1 MADTFTVSLDRV
13 FHGPM
18 DLLLHLV
25 REQEVEIHEIEI
37 SRVIEGFL
45 AYLGGLKDLDI
56 EIAGDFVVMAA
67 TLMTI
72 KSRSL
77 LPREE
82 IDLEKELDPRDELI
96 QRLIEYR
103 RFHDAAANLGG
114 LHDLRARCF
123 ARGSAGSEL
132 EDREAPV
139 LDLGD
144 LTAWDLL
151 AQYSRLLRETQ
162 AGRAH
167 HVAADGRPLRF
178 YVDELA
184 RRIRELGEVSLRS
197 LLAEFEPERSRESLV
212 GSFCAILELVKLGL
226 VTVEQEDPRGDLRLR
241 LRPEHSE
248 DIESVPP
255 GLPLRRRDRGDRRR
269 RDGSARGKRGSGLV
283 PGRPAV
289 DLRRGRGHIARPFAD
304 PPPRAIP
311 SEP

>member
-1 MADTFTVSLDRV
+1 MIDTYTVRLEKV

-37 SRVIEGFL
+37 SRVVEGFL
-45 AYLGGLKDLDI
+45 AYLGSLKDLDI
-56 EIAGDFVVMAA
+56 EIAGEFVVMAA
-67 TLMTI
+67 TLMSI

-103 RFHDAAANLGG
+103 RFHDAAGNLGG
-114 LHDLRARCF
+114 LHDLRARSF
-123 ARGSAGSEL
+123 ARGSAGSEE

-139 LDLGD
+139 LELGD

-162 AGRAH
+162 AGRPH
-167 HVAADGRPLRF
+167 HVAADGKPLRF

-184 RRIRELGEVSLRS
+184 KRIRELGEVSLRS
-197 LLAEFEPERSRESLV
+197 LLAHFEPEHSRESLV
-212 GSFCAILELVKLGL
+212 GSFCAVLELVKLGL
-226 VTVEQEDPRGDLRLR
+226 VTVEQEGPKSDLVLR
-241 LRPEHSE
+241 LRPEHAS
-248 DIESVPP
+248 DIESV
-255 GLPLRRRDRGDRRR
+255 LRASLFDDEIAQPNGEPAA
-269 RDGSARGKRGSGLV
+269 SARIDPVVEGGTEISSETASSPKDAPEALPEDFSG
-283 PGRPAV
+283 
-289 DLRRGRGHIARPFAD
+289 
-304 PPPRAIP
+304 
-311 SEP
+311 

>member
-1 MADTFTVSLDRV
+1 MIDSYTIRLEKV

-37 SRVIEGFL
+37 SRVVEGFL
-45 AYLGGLKDLDI
+45 AYLGSLKDLDI
-56 EIAGDFVVMAA
+56 EIAGEFVVMAA
-67 TLMTI
+67 TLMSI

-114 LHDLRARCF
+114 LYDLRARSF
-123 ARGSAGSEL
+123 ARGAAGSEGD
-132 EDREAPV
+132 DRDEPV
-139 LDLGD
+139 LELGD

-162 AGRAH
+162 AGRPH
-167 HVAADGRPLRF
+167 HVAADGKPLRF

-184 RRIRELGEVSLRS
+184 KRIRELGEVSLRA
-197 LLAEFEPERSRESLV
+197 LLAHFEPERSRESLV
-212 GSFCAILELVKLGL
+212 GSFCAVLELVKLGL
-226 VTVEQEDPRGDLRLR
+226 VTVEQEGPKSDLVLR
-241 LRPEHSE
+241 LRPEHAS
-248 DIESVPP
+248 DMESVLRASLFDDEIAEPTADPANSAPP
-255 GLPLRRRDRGDRRR
+255 GAVLE
-269 RDGSARGKRGSGLV
+269 SAPETSLEADTAPADV
-283 PGRPAV
+283 PDEP
-289 DLRRGRGHIARPFAD
+289 PFDSA
-304 PPPRAIP
+304 
-311 SEP
+311 

>member
-1 MADTFTVSLDRV
+1 MNAAYTVSLDRV

-56 EIAGDFVVMAA
+56 EVAGDFVVMAA
-67 TLMTI
+67 TLMSI
-72 KSRSL
+72 KSRAL

-114 LHDLRARCF
+114 LFDLRARSF
-123 ARGSAGSEL
+123 GLGTAGSAA
-132 EDREAPV
+132 EDREAPE

-162 AGRAH
+162 AGRPH
-167 HVAADGRPLRF
+167 HIAPDARPLRY

-184 RRIRELGEVSLRS
+184 KQVREQGELSLRS
-197 LLAEFEPERSRESLV
+197 LLERFEPERSRESLV
-212 GSFCAILELVKLGL
+212 GTFCALLELVKLGL
-226 VTVEQEDPRGDLRLR
+226 VTIEQAGSHGAITVR
-241 LRPEHSE
+241 LRPEHAG
-248 DIESVPP
+248 DLESVVRASLFDDELQADEEGPAAP
-255 GLPLRRRDRGDRRR
+255 
-269 RDGSARGKRGSGLV
+269 DGA
-283 PGRPAV
+283 AQ
-289 DLRRGRGHIARPFAD
+289 
-304 PPPRAIP
+304 
-311 SEP
+311 

>member
-1 MADTFTVSLDRV
+1 MIDTYTVRLEKV

-37 SRVIEGFL
+37 SRVVEGFL
-45 AYLGGLKDLDI
+45 VYLGSVKDLDI
-56 EIAGDFVVMAA
+56 EVAGDFVVMAA
-67 TLMTI
+67 TLMSI

-114 LHDLRARCF
+114 LHDLRARSF
-123 ARGSAGSEL
+123 ARGAGSEE

-139 LDLGD
+139 LELGD

-162 AGRAH
+162 AGRPH
-167 HVAADGRPLRF
+167 HVAADGKPLRF

-184 RRIRELGEVSLRS
+184 KRIRELGEVSLRS
-197 LLAEFEPERSRESLV
+197 LLAHFEPERSREALV
-212 GSFCAILELVKLGL
+212 GSFCAVLELVKLGL
-226 VTVEQEDPRGDLRLR
+226 VTVEQEGPKSDLVLR
-241 LRPEHSE
+241 LRPEHAS
-248 DIESVPP
+248 DIESVLRASLFDDEIAEPTVDHEVAAERNSEALGAAP
-255 GLPLRRRDRGDRRR
+255 GPENA
-269 RDGSARGKRGSGLV
+269 SEEV
-283 PGRPAV
+283 PE
-289 DLRRGRGHIARPFAD
+289 DLAG
-304 PPPRAIP
+304 
-311 SEP
+311 

>member
-1 MADTFTVSLDRV
+1 MIDTYTVSLDKV

-67 TLMTI
+67 TLMSI

-82 IDLEKELDPRDELI
+82 IDLQKELDPRDELI

-103 RFHDAAANLGG
+103 RFHDAASHLAG
-114 LHDLRARCF
+114 LRELRDASF
-123 ARGSAGSEL
+123 ARGAASEDPR
-132 EDREAPV
+132 DREAPV

-162 AGRAH
+162 SGRPH
-167 HVAADGRPLRF
+167 HIHADVRPLRF

-184 RRIRELGEVSLRS
+184 RQIRDLGEVSLRA
-197 LLAEFEPERSRESLV
+197 LLAHFEPERTRESLV
-212 GSFCAILELVKLGL
+212 GSFCALLELVKLGL
-226 VTVEQEDPRGDLRLR
+226 VTVEQEGTRGEIVLR
-241 LRPEHSE
+241 LRPEHAG
-248 DIESVPP
+248 DIESVVRASLFDDELVEEPAAKP
-255 GLPLRRRDRGDRRR
+255 VAGDVGAGNGVSEEAIQPLG
-269 RDGSARGKRGSGLV
+269 
-283 PGRPAV
+283 
-289 DLRRGRGHIARPFAD
+289 
-304 PPPRAIP
+304 
-311 SEP
+311 

>member
-1 MADTFTVSLDRV
+1 MIDTYTVRLEKV

-37 SRVIEGFL
+37 SSVIEGFL
-45 AYLGGLKDLDI
+45 AYLRSLKDLDI
-56 EIAGDFVVMAA
+56 EVAGDFVVMAA
-67 TLMTI
+67 TLMSI

-114 LHDLRARCF
+114 LHDLRARSF
-123 ARGSAGSEL
+123 ARGSAGSEG

-139 LDLGD
+139 LELGD

-151 AQYSRLLRETQ
+151 AQFSRLLRETQ
-162 AGRAH
+162 AGRPH
-167 HVAADGRPLRF
+167 HVAADGKPLRF

-184 RRIRELGEVSLRS
+184 KRIRELGEVSLRS
-197 LLAEFEPERSRESLV
+197 LLAHFEPERSREALV
-212 GSFCAILELVKLGL
+212 GSFCAVLELVKLGL
-226 VTVEQEDPRGDLRLR
+226 VSVEQEGPKSDLVLR
-241 LRPEHSE
+241 LRPEHAS
-248 DIESVPP
+248 DIESVLRASLFDDEIAEPSADSPATAGIDPVAEGDSGTPP
-255 GLPLRRRDRGDRRR
+255 DT
-269 RDGSARGKRGSGLV
+269 
-283 PGRPAV
+283 
-289 DLRRGRGHIARPFAD
+289 
-304 PPPRAIP
+304 PPRTESATETLP
-311 SEP
+311 DDLAG

>member
-1 MADTFTVSLDRV
+1 MIDTYTVRLEKV

-37 SRVIEGFL
+37 SRVVEGFL
-45 AYLGGLKDLDI
+45 AYLGSVKDLDI
-56 EIAGDFVVMAA
+56 EVAGDFVVMAA
-67 TLMTI
+67 TLMSI

-114 LHDLRARCF
+114 LHDLRARSF
-123 ARGSAGSEL
+123 ARGSAGSED

-139 LDLGD
+139 LELGD

-151 AQYSRLLRETQ
+151 AQFSRLLRETQ
-162 AGRAH
+162 AGRPH
-167 HVAADGRPLRF
+167 HVAADGKPLRF

-184 RRIRELGEVSLRS
+184 KRIRELGEVSLRS
-197 LLAEFEPERSRESLV
+197 LLAHFAPERSRESLV
-212 GSFCAILELVKLGL
+212 GSFCAVLELVKLGL
-226 VTVEQEDPRGDLRLR
+226 VTVEQEGPKSDLVLR
-241 LRPEHSE
+241 LRPEHAS
-248 DIESVPP
+248 DIESV
-255 GLPLRRRDRGDRRR
+255 LRASLFDDE
-269 RDGSARGKRGSGLV
+269 
-283 PGRPAV
+283 
-289 DLRRGRGHIARPFAD
+289 IAEPSAD
-304 PPPRAIP
+304 PSAPARSEAIAENALETNLDAESTP
-311 SEP
+311 ENASEAHPDDSP

>member
-1 MADTFTVSLDRV
+1 MIDTYTVRLEKV

-37 SRVIEGFL
+37 ARVVEGFL
-45 AYLGGLKDLDI
+45 AYLGSLKDLDI
-56 EIAGDFVVMAA
+56 EIAGEFVVMAA
-67 TLMTI
+67 TLMSI

-114 LHDLRARCF
+114 LHDLRARSF
-123 ARGSAGSEL
+123 ARGAAGSEGD
-132 EDREAPV
+132 DRDEPV
-139 LDLGD
+139 LELGD

-162 AGRAH
+162 AGRPH
-167 HVAADGRPLRF
+167 HVAADGKPLRF

-184 RRIRELGEVSLRS
+184 KRIRELGEVSLRA
-197 LLAEFEPERSRESLV
+197 LLAHFEPERSRESLV
-212 GSFCAILELVKLGL
+212 GSFCAVLELVKLGL
-226 VTVEQEDPRGDLRLR
+226 VTVEQEGPKSDLVLR
-241 LRPEHSE
+241 LRPEHAS
-248 DIESVPP
+248 DMESVLRASLFDDEIAEPTGDPAAPAPP
-255 GLPLRRRDRGDRRR
+255 GAVLE
-269 RDGSARGKRGSGLV
+269 SAPETSLEADTAPADV
-283 PGRPAV
+283 PDEP
-289 DLRRGRGHIARPFAD
+289 PFDSA
-304 PPPRAIP
+304 
-311 SEP
+311 

>member
-1 MADTFTVSLDRV
+1 MIDSYTVRLEKV

-37 SRVIEGFL
+37 SSVIEGFL
-45 AYLGGLKDLDI
+45 AYLGGVKDLDI

-67 TLMTI
+67 TLMSI

-114 LHDLRARCF
+114 LADLRARAF
-123 ARGSAGSEL
+123 ARGSAGSEG
-132 EDREAPV
+132 EDREEPV
-139 LDLGD
+139 LELGD

-151 AQYSRLLRETQ
+151 AQFSRLLRETQ
-162 AGRAH
+162 AGRPH
-167 HVAADGRPLRF
+167 HVAADGKPLRF

-184 RRIRELGEVSLRS
+184 KRIRELGEVSLRS
-197 LLAEFEPERSRESLV
+197 LLAHFEPERSREALV
-212 GSFCAILELVKLGL
+212 GSFCAVLELVKLGL
-226 VTVEQEDPRGDLRLR
+226 VTVEQEGPKSDLVLR
-241 LRPEHSE
+241 LRPEHAS
-248 DIESVPP
+248 DIESVLRASLFDDEIAEPN
-255 GLPLRRRDRGDRRR
+255 GALPAAPALSGTIPEEATGTPSEA
-269 RDGSARGKRGSGLV
+269 GSA
-283 PGRPAV
+283 PADV
-289 DLRRGRGHIARPFAD
+289 QDQPPFDSA
-304 PPPRAIP
+304 
-311 SEP
+311 